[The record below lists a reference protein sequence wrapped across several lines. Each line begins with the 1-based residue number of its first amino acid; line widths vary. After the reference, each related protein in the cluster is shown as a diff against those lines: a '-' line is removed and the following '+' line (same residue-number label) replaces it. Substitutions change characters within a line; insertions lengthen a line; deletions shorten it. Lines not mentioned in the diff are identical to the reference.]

1 MPDVELRKIATVIEE
16 VFHEGGPRAN
26 TPQRRAAVI
35 AVIKNPYA
43 GQYVENIQPFM
54 EDLKPL
60 GLQMAQKL
68 IDALGGDASVIEG
81 YGKGSIVGT
90 SRRTPAAPTFL
101 VEGTIAFASPSNS
114 RIA

>member
-43 GQYVENIQPFM
+43 GKYVADIF
-54 EDLKPL
+54 
-60 GLQMAQKL
+60 
-68 IDALGGDASVIEG
+68 
-81 YGKGSIVGT
+81 
-90 SRRTPAAPTFL
+90 
-101 VEGTIAFASPSNS
+101 TI
-114 RIA
+114 